1 MTKDEFYTL
10 IEDFKREHTELEYMK
25 NRLELLKSR
34 RGIKASVQSEVKGN
48 GTGSMENATVD
59 IVDLEEKIK
68 VIKEKHDKK
77 EQVLYQMFNKV
88 KDPTLKYLLIY
99 RYIDCMDWE
108 DVASN
113 INYSL
118 KHTAHRLKTKAI
130 DEVLKNN

>member
-10 IEDFKREHTELEYMK
+10 TEDFKREHTELEYMK
-25 NRLELLKSR
+25 NRLELLKSK

-77 EQVLYQMFNKV
+77 EQVLYQIFNKV

-113 INYSL
+113 INYSF
-118 KHTAHRLKTKAI
+118 KYTAYRLKADAI
-130 DEVLKNN
+130 NEVLKNN